1 MFDPWV
7 GKLPWRRERL
17 PTPVA
22 KSQTRPSDFHF
33 TSLHIVEN
41 TPSFSETDFSPHYLL
56 GTSHLSPPNSS
67 GCAGTP
73 LSRSHCSVDKLCP
86 TLLDPMDCSTPGFPV
101 LHHLPELAQ
110 THVHSVG
117 DAIQT
122 SCPVSSPS
130 LLAFNLLQH
139 QGLF

>member
-22 KSQTRPSDFHF
+22 KSQTRLSDFHF

-101 LHHLPELAQ
+101 LRYLPELPQ
-110 THVHSVG
+110 THVH
-117 DAIQT
+117 
-122 SCPVSSPS
+122 
-130 LLAFNLLQH
+130 
-139 QGLF
+139 